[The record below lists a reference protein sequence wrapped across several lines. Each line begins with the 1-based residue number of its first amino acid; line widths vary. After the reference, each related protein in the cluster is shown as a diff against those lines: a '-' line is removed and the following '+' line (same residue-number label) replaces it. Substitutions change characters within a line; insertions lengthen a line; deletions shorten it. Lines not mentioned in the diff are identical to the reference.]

1 MFEPWRGPTY
11 GHSNNALGGMRL
23 IVLGEAHYLDAP
35 IGTSTPSFTKSVVE
49 GYIKGEH
56 SHRFFTRV
64 MNIML
69 DGTGSARE
77 RRQAFWD
84 SVVFFNYIPFVAANR
99 ARQRP
104 LPEMWEGAA
113 PENFRARIR
122 EHEAEAVLVCGTE
135 LWRKLPVTTGAL
147 RRYPARG
154 RDWDARD
161 YEVAHPYYAVAAHIP
176 HPSGAPSS
184 NARCR
189 PVAAYLRQRV
199 AEMRDDQGF
208 PPLRN

>member
-84 SVVFFNYIPFVAANR
+84 SVVFFQLHPFRCGQPRAAKAT
-99 ARQRP
+99 ARNV
-104 LPEMWEGAA
+104 G
-113 PENFRARIR
+113 
-122 EHEAEAVLVCGTE
+122 
-135 LWRKLPVTTGAL
+135 
-147 RRYPARG
+147 RG
-154 RDWDARD
+154 SAGKFPS
-161 YEVAHPYYAVAAHIP
+161 AHT
-176 HPSGAPSS
+176 
-184 NARCR
+184 
-189 PVAAYLRQRV
+189 
-199 AEMRDDQGF
+199 
-208 PPLRN
+208 